1 MEYKR
6 VDASHILVRLVP
18 GEEIMTS
25 LLKVAEKETIDF
37 AMIQGL
43 GAVDEVVLGLYN
55 VKTKEYTETKLEG
68 IFEVI
73 SLTGTLDKKDGK
85 HYGHTHICVGTTGGK
100 TYGGHMVSGTIGIT
114 AEIILTILPTTV
126 NRIEEP
132 SMGINVWDLHA

>member
-55 VKTKEYTETKLEG
+55 VKTKEYTKTKLEG

-85 HYGHTHICVGTTGGK
+85 HYGHAHI
-100 TYGGHMVSGTIGIT
+100 
-114 AEIILTILPTTV
+114 
-126 NRIEEP
+126 
-132 SMGINVWDLHA
+132 

>member
-85 HYGHTHICVGTTGGK
+85 HYGHDHICVGT
-100 TYGGHMVSGTIGIT
+100 TIGIT
-114 AEIILTILPTTV
+114 AEIILTVLPTTV